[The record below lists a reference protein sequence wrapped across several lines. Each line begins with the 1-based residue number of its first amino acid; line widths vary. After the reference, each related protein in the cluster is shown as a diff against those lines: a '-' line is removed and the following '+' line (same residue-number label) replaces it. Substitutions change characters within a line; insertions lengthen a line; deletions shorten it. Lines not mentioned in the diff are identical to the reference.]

1 MSPLSNLSKQEQT
14 IMNLDREHAIE
25 VIMNLYGNEIKRY
38 VFTFMKNHADTDDV
52 TQEVFLT
59 VYQKLHTFQG
69 RSSLKS
75 WIYSIA
81 TNKCKDHLRSWQVRN
96 RNLKEKLKRNLS
108 KNQENI
114 LSLEDKVVKNS
125 ESKELLQQ
133 ILQLPIKYREVI
145 ILYYFYD
152 FSTVEMSKI
161 LQTKDA
167 TIRTRLRRGRDQL
180 RSMLRSERGEQFGAQ
195 ITRNER

>member
-52 TQEVFLT
+52 TQEVFVT

-96 RNLKEKLKRNLS
+96 RNLKEKLKKNLS

>member
-52 TQEVFLT
+52 TQEVFVT

>member
-1 MSPLSNLSKQEQT
+1 
-14 IMNLDREHAIE
+14 MNLDREHAIE

-52 TQEVFLT
+52 TQEVFVT